1 MTIFLISLY
10 YIINGDLMQRF
21 KAKRRIKKR
30 VFLRIFLFVFFVWLL
45 LWGIKI
51 ILLNTTNDYIFKLAL
66 NDTVY
71 KYKTKDNNPVFNK
84 LYEYVK
90 DNIINKP
97 DNMLV
102 GNIEYKKK
110 RLNNKTVIVEN
121 NNPIIS
127 FNENEVTK
135 EENSRLNNN
144 DDKTLVYIY
153 SSHQK
158 ESYSME
164 YMEDYNINPNV
175 FLVSHIIQEK
185 LNFLGIKTVVLE
197 DSITKYLNDNNL
209 SYQDSYKASRY
220 FLKRDIE
227 KYPDVQLFIDLH
239 RDAAKKD
246 ITTVTIND
254 KKCAKIMFVV
264 GLEHDNYKINLDL
277 ANTINAK
284 ILSLYPTLTRGVL
297 QKQGSGVN
305 GIYNQ
310 DLKENFILME
320 LGGNENNLNEI
331 VNTIEL
337 IVPILGEYINET

>member
-1 MTIFLISLY
+1 
-10 YIINGDLMQRF
+10 MQRF

-30 VFLRIFLFVFFVWLL
+30 VLLRLFVFIVFACLFF
-45 LWGIKI
+45 WGIKTI
-51 ILLNTTNDYIFKLAL
+51 FLDTYNDYIFRIVL
-66 NDTVY
+66 NDITYNY
-71 KYKTKDNNPVFNK
+71 KAKSNNTIFNK
-84 LYEYVK
+84 LYEYAK

-97 DNMLV
+97 NTMLV
-102 GNIEYKKK
+102 GNIEYTKKQ
-110 RLNNKTVIVEN
+110 LNIKKDKVEN
-121 NNPIIS
+121 NESMIS
-127 FNENEVTK
+127 LNENIVNK
-135 EENSRLNNN
+135 EDNNELQNNN
-144 DDKTLVYIY
+144 VKTLVYIY

-175 FLVSHIIQEK
+175 VLASRIIQEK
-185 LNFLGIKTVVLE
+185 LNSLGIKTVVLE
-197 DSITKYLNDNNL
+197 DNITEYLNDNNL
-209 SYQDSYKASRY
+209 KYQDSYKASRY

-227 KYPDVQLFIDLH
+227 KYPNVKLFIDLH

-264 GLEHDNYKINLDL
+264 GLEHDNYKVNLDL
-277 ANTINAK
+277 ANMVNDK
-284 ILSLYPTLTRGVL
+284 ISNLYPTLTRGVL

-310 DLKENFILME
+310 DLKKNFILLE
-320 LGGNENNLNEI
+320 LGGNENNLDEI